1 MYFSAEEETEE
12 EQHPRAK
19 VLSVVE
25 LEALFEKMAPD
36 LSRKHA

>member
-12 EQHPRAK
+12 GQDPRAK

-25 LEALFEKMAPD
+25 LEELFQKLAPD
-36 LSRKHA
+36 LTS